1 MSTQGQG
8 EISFEDLVL
17 KNDEHLADGEVSFTL
32 EDFAKTEEEDEG
44 KKEDIIPEVK
54 TEEVKEP
61 EVKVETEVVPTLKVE
76 NDFTGIARKLL
87 EKGDWKDFI
96 IEGEDGKE
104 TKFSDIDNLDEE
116 TFLTIWKEQKNLDKE
131 EIEKNFIPV
140 KGIDENR
147 LSLINIIK
155 EGGDLKEIFKDESQ
169 IQRPYENIDLSVQ
182 QNQQNILYQQYL
194 NQGLTAD
201 DAKEL
206 VIKSTKDLSLS
217 AKTEQIVKFYQE
229 AYDENLKKIEKQV
242 AEDKIKE
249 AESIK
254 EYKKNLINL
263 YKQDELDDSLSKV
276 LAESAT
282 KKTPDGQLYI
292 DTVYD
297 ELMKDPEKAREL
309 VFFMLEKDKYLAKKG
324 ASIKRD
330 VQISNMKKI
339 KLVQDTNKA
348 VVKEK
353 EEEVKTPFGD
363 IVLE

>member
-1 MSTQGQG
+1 MSTQG

-17 KNDEHLADGEVSFTL
+17 KNDEHLADEGITFTQ
-32 EDFAKTEEEDEG
+32 EDFGKTEEEIEV
-44 KKEDIIPEVK
+44 KKDDIIPEVK
-54 TEEVKEP
+54 KEEEVIEKKEDT
-61 EVKVETEVVPTLKVE
+61 VVVPTLRVE
-76 NDFTGIARKLL
+76 NDYTGIARKLL
-87 EKGDWKDFI
+87 DKGDWKDFI

-104 TKFSDIDNLDEE
+104 TKFSDLENLDEE
-116 TFLTIWKEQKNLDKE
+116 TFLTIWNEQKNLDKE
-131 EIEKNFIPV
+131 ELGKNYIAV
-140 KGIDENR
+140 KDIDENR
-147 LSLINIIK
+147 LSLIKIIK

-169 IQRPYENIDLSVQ
+169 IQRPYENIDLNVQ

-194 NQGLTAD
+194 NQGLSAD

-242 AEDKIKE
+242 TEDKIKE

-254 EYKKNLINL
+254 EYKKNLITL
-263 YKQDELDDSLSKV
+263 YKQDELEDSLSKV

-282 KKTPDGQLYI
+282 KKTSDGQLYI

-297 ELMKDPEKAREL
+297 EMMKDPEKAKEL

-339 KLVQDTNKA
+339 KLVQDTNK
-348 VVKEK
+348 VVAKEK
-353 EEEVKTPFGD
+353 EEESKTPFGD

>member
-1 MSTQGQG
+1 MSTQG

-17 KNDEHLADGEVSFTL
+17 KNDEHLADGEVVFTI
-32 EDFAKTEEEDEG
+32 EDFGKTEEEEE
-44 KKEDIIPEVK
+44 KEVVIPEVK
-54 TEEVKEP
+54 TEEAEKP
-61 EVKVETEVVPTLKVE
+61 EVKVENEVVPTLKVE
-76 NDFTGIARKLL
+76 NDYIGIAKKLL

-104 TKFSDIDNLDEE
+104 TKFSDLENLDEE
-116 TFLTIWKEQKNLDKE
+116 TFITIWKEQKNLDKE

-242 AEDKIKE
+242 AEDRVKE